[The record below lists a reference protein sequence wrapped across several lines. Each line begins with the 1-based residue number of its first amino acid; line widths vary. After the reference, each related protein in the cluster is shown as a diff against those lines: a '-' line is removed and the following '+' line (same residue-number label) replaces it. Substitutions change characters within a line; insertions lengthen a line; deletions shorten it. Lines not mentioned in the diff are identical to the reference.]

1 MPICE
6 VCGLEYCTAGG
17 SKKHIGCPGKKT
29 ESVERRAEN
38 EERKTENK
46 DTEKKIGKK
55 GEVESIGKTTADMG
69 EKEFKKDGIEGK
81 K

>member
-17 SKKHIGCPGKKT
+17 SKKHIGCPGKKMET
-29 ESVERRAEN
+29 GDGRAETVERKAEN
-38 EERKTENK
+38 EE
-46 DTEKKIGKK
+46 TEKKKKK
-55 GEVESIGKTTADMG
+55 GSVESIGKTTADMG